1 MVIEDIFPGEG
12 GISFLLVGC
21 DSLYVLS
28 LSAVIYSRKAVRKID
43 FLHAKLY
50 NPVFDSWKRKKRLQI
65 Q

>member
-28 LSAVIYSRKAVRKID
+28 LSAVIYS
-43 FLHAKLY
+43 
-50 NPVFDSWKRKKRLQI
+50 PVSYTHLTLPTT
-65 Q
+65 

>member
-12 GISFLLVGC
+12 GISFLFVGC

-28 LSAVIYSRKAVRKID
+28 LSAVTYSRKAVRKID

-50 NPVFDSWKRKKRLQI
+50 NEKR
-65 Q
+65 